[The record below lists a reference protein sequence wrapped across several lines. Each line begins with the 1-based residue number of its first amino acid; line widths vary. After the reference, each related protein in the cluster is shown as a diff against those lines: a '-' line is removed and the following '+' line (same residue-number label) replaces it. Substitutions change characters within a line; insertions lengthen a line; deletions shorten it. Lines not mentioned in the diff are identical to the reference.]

1 MTHNPI
7 TNTTLPNHTI
17 RNIQALAA
25 YISHSLHTVLYQI
38 DLSGHILASY
48 CDIPDL
54 IEELVQYVNT
64 TEDHALIVAA
74 VVHYQLVTIH
84 PFEDGNGRIARA
96 LTTML
101 LARSENTTRC
111 QYALNKQILDQR
123 EEYLN
128 QLARAQSGNGD
139 LTEWILWFLKTLKN
153 SIKSRES
160 EIAGLLKKVTF
171 LQRNQQKDLSSRERK
186 IVEAVWNGTLSA
198 VFSVK
203 DVAAF
208 TGTSHDSALRDVQAL
223 IQKGVARAENKGGRS
238 QKYSLV

>member
-1 MTHNPI
+1 
-7 TNTTLPNHTI
+7 
-17 RNIQALAA
+17 
-25 YISHSLHTVLYQI
+25 
-38 DLSGHILASY
+38 
-48 CDIPDL
+48 
-54 IEELVQYVNT
+54 
-64 TEDHALIVAA
+64 
-74 VVHYQLVTIH
+74 
-84 PFEDGNGRIARA
+84 
-96 LTTML
+96 ML